1 MSFNNC
7 AVLFHLADPGV
18 CSDSDYSFVCEEFTV
33 PVPPCFDPEAPLD
46 GPPTNIT
53 VSFSQK
59 HVMSESVH
67 HPFSTPSGNFNT
79 EPLISSGPSSFL
91 YRDPE
96 IPTAFVESTHGQ
108 PAAAQTIDN
117 IADVLEGCPV
127 IDLDLL
133 RPERKMQKEASECK
147 QAVITPWGG
156 MHFTVMTQPQPTTE
170 LTTDNASEEKPVEV
184 QENFESPQQPIST
197 QPLPGS
203 IETVVV
209 DTQPAFSTAQENL
222 QPPEQPISTQPRSAS
237 SESVLA
243 DTSEFQESLEAPQQP
258 ISTQPQSASS
268 ESGLAGTSEFQES
281 SEAPQQPVST
291 QPGPGS
297 SESVQAGTSEFQES
311 SEAPQQPVSTQPGPG
326 SSGSVQAD
334 TQAECSAPAA
344 PQVNYM
350 YEGAPITVYQTL
362 KKQSSSEF
370 AASVVS
376 DALAI
381 AVDAVATAGRAA
393 METVGNL
400 IGGKSSSSQSDPV
413 ATYSGGDGCLITTN
427 QGQNTSSGEPVGA
440 IFQAS

>member
-1 MSFNNC
+1 
-7 AVLFHLADPGV
+7 
-18 CSDSDYSFVCEEFTV
+18 
-33 PVPPCFDPEAPLD
+33 
-46 GPPTNIT
+46 
-53 VSFSQK
+53 
-59 HVMSESVH
+59 MSESVH

-170 LTTDNASEEKPVEV
+170 LTTDNACEEKPVEV

-297 SESVQAGTSEFQES
+297 SESVQA
-311 SEAPQQPVSTQPGPG
+311 
-326 SSGSVQAD
+326 D

-350 YEGAPITVYQTL
+350 YQGAPITVYQTP
-362 KKQSSSEF
+362 KKQSSGEF

-376 DALAI
+376 DALAV

-440 IFQAS
+440 IF

>member
-1 MSFNNC
+1 M
-7 AVLFHLADPGV
+7 
-18 CSDSDYSFVCEEFTV
+18 

-67 HPFSTPSGNFNT
+67 HPFSTSSGNFNT

-96 IPTAFVESTHGQ
+96 IPMAFVESTHGQ
-108 PAAAQTIDN
+108 PAAVQTIDN

-209 DTQPAFSTAQENL
+209 DTQPALSTAQENL
-222 QPPEQPISTQPRSAS
+222 QPPEQPISTQPQSAS

-258 ISTQPQSASS
+258 ISTRPQSASS

-297 SESVQAGTSEFQES
+297 SESVQA
-311 SEAPQQPVSTQPGPG
+311 
-326 SSGSVQAD
+326 D

-350 YEGAPITVYQTL
+350 YQGAPITVYQTP
-362 KKQSSSEF
+362 KKQSSGEF